1 MSKLVSKL
9 VPTKKQP
16 FVVKLARGDYYW
28 CACGLSKRQ
37 PYCDGSH
44 RTTLVTPMKVAQTAD
59 GEVKLCGCKQSAT
72 KPYCDCTHED
82 L

>member
-1 MSKLVSKL
+1 VSDI
-9 VPTKKQP
+9 VRACKQP
-16 FVVKLARGDYYW
+16 FVVKLAPGNYYW

-44 RTTLVTPMKVAQTAD
+44 RATLLSPMKVEQREP
-59 GEVKLCGCKQSAT
+59 GEVKLCGCKESGS
-72 KPYCDCTHED
+72 KPFCDCTHEK

>member
-1 MSKLVSKL
+1 VSDDASGRKL
-9 VPTKKQP
+9 PY
-16 FVVKLARGDYYW
+16 VVKLTRGDYYW
-28 CACGLSKRQ
+28 CACGRSKRQ

-44 RTTLVTPMKVAQTAD
+44 RGTLLSPMKVEQAEA

-72 KPYCDCTHED
+72 KPYCDCTHEK